1 MITVKNTL
9 WRAMCKVKL
18 FSQLHR
24 HARVQ
29 SDVCTFKHSSLMFYI
44 QFKEKSNRNYSNVL
58 TLQSL
63 LLGFRS
69 CSCCCCPNEYVLV
82 FSYSRE
88 SAQIPSLRF
97 LWSVLPCWLH
107 MRSIAFLRQLSVLL
121 QNRLLHTQYRC
132 GHNRENELRTFV
144 WIYHNKSF
152 WSVWVELQQKY
163 CFSFERRG

>member
-1 MITVKNTL
+1 
-9 WRAMCKVKL
+9 
-18 FSQLHR
+18 
-24 HARVQ
+24 
-29 SDVCTFKHSSLMFYI
+29 MFYI

-69 CSCCCCPNEYVLV
+69 CCCCCCCPNEYIFV
-82 FSYSRE
+82 FIYSRE

-107 MRSIAFLRQLSVLL
+107 MKSIAFSQTAERSPSKQ
-121 QNRLLHTQYRC
+121 

-144 WIYHNKSF
+144 WIYHDKSF

-163 CFSFERRG
+163 CFSFEWRGWQTCAISKLSIGLCSTLCLGATSTRGNESECHYAL